1 MKDKIL
7 TIRIESK
14 QLQRLSKSL
23 GLDDS
28 KTIRAC
34 MNCTENVLHNFFGG
48 EVGNIFKRQ
57 KKNEEENL
65 YKMP

>member
-1 MKDKIL
+1 MKDKIV
-7 TIRIESK
+7 TIRVESK
-14 QLQRLSKSL
+14 QLQRLNKSL

-28 KTIRAC
+28 KAIRAC